1 MLGIRTNYNLDTKSN
16 VKNTQPSFKGAEM
29 IATNAFSYLKDNPMV
44 TTALIDTVL
53 CDVPKAV
60 QDTKQRNPFAG
71 IETAFRE
78 FSGTF
83 NNCFL
88 PGILGAGFGFLASS
102 GINKT
107 FNVKANKIWADT
119 DTIDAFT
126 DLYKKSNGDQN
137 AFLQNVLSKVSA
149 GLDSSHK
156 INGEQA
162 DNIADAFKGIIA
174 KTGNIS
180 KKDHTTLVAQIGE
193 ALGGHCE
200 EIRFNGIDTNV
211 DNFINDTINISR
223 AFASDKLK
231 VVKDGVK
238 QIDNTKLDSFASGL
252 KNVAKT
258 KTALAFAVTI
268 PIAVATHYLNRAQT
282 KKRSGKDGAPIYKD
296 FSDKD
301 YKRELTPQ
309 EKKKLGA
316 QKVLASGSL
325 AGIALAAIGPK
336 KLSQFGKTMQ
346 FRNFRTSLDQCR
358 VVSTATFA
366 SRFMGAADSTELGQ
380 SFIRD
385 VSSFMFFY
393 VTGEFVSK
401 LTAKSMEKP
410 GYDLFRQVMD
420 KPQENDGIM
429 KKLAYVFRGN
439 ELKTHREVLI
449 EEAIKAGKKL
459 DITDKG
465 AINTKKLLE
474 SLPQEA
480 QAFAKKRLGVLN
492 KAQAA
497 SMAFSALALG
507 VAIPQLLIK
516 LTDINEAK
524 RKNKMGEQQPAQQPQ
539 KQEQT
544 STVTYKKF
552 LNNGNF
558 GSSRPQEVFNAFVKN
573 NQ

>member
-1 MLGIRTNYNLDTKSN
+1 MLGIQKINTQNTKNHATS
-16 VKNTQPSFKGAEM
+16 QPSFKGAEM
-29 IATNAFSYLKDNPMV
+29 LATNTFAYLKDNPMV

-102 GINKT
+102 GINKA

-119 DTIDAFT
+119 DTIETFT
-126 DLYKKSNGDQN
+126 NLYKKSNGDQN
-137 AFLQNVLSKVSA
+137 SFLKNVLSKVSA

-156 INGEQA
+156 ISEHQA
-162 DNIADAFKGIIA
+162 DSIAESLSNIIS

-180 KKDHTTLVAQIGE
+180 KKDHASLVTQIGE

-200 EIRFNGIDTNV
+200 EIRFSGIDTNV

-223 AFASDKLK
+223 AFSSDKLK
-231 VVKDGVK
+231 TVKDGVK
-238 QIDNTKLDSFASGL
+238 QIDNAKLDSFASSL
-252 KNVAKT
+252 KNIAKT

-268 PIAVATHYLNRAQT
+268 PIAVATHYINRAQT

-296 FSDKD
+296 FSNDN
-301 YKRELTPQ
+301 YKRELTPG

-346 FRNFRTSLDQCR
+346 FRSFRTSLDQCR

-366 SRFMGAADSTELGQ
+366 SRFIGAADSTELGQ

-385 VSSFMFFY
+385 VSSFLFFY

-401 LTAKSMEKP
+401 LAAKSMNKP
-410 GYDLFRQVMD
+410 GYNLFRQVMD
-420 KPQENDGIM
+420 KPTENDGIM
-429 KKLAYVFRGN
+429 KKLAYAFRGN

-459 DITDKG
+459 DITDRG
-465 AINTKKLLE
+465 SINTKKLLE
-474 SLPQEA
+474 ELPKEA
-480 QAFAKKRLGVLN
+480 QAIAKKRLGVLN
-492 KAQAA
+492 KAQAI

-524 RKNKMGEQQPAQQPQ
+524 RKKEAESQNQQQNQNSTQ
-539 KQEQT
+539 
-544 STVTYKKF
+544 TVTFKKVF
-552 LNNGNF
+552 NNGNF
-558 GSSRPQEVFNAFVKN
+558 GSSRSQEIFNAFVKN
-573 NQ
+573 HQ